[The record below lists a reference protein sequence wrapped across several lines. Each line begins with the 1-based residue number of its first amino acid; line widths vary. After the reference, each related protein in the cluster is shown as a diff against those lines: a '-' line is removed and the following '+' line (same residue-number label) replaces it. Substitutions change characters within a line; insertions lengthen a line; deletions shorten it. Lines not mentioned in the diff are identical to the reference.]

1 MKKLKLK
8 LETLLENM
16 WLDQY
21 VNHSFYGGTN
31 IIGLVV

>member
-1 MKKLKLK
+1 MKKLKLE

-16 WLDQY
+16 WLDKC

-31 IIGLVV
+31 IVGFQ